1 MSSVARPAT
10 LGISTVFGALMVG
23 LAAFGSHGPA
33 VVAGV
38 AAAVAVGVSV
48 VFRPAAT
55 VAVLLSVATILA
67 SDPSL
72 VFAAWS
78 GLCAVAYLVCRHA
91 VGTAAGGVMWSW
103 PTAVAAVGFMFAGLV
118 ATAFPLQ
125 LPWLPLA
132 APVGVLAIYVLATRP
147 FVS

>member
-1 MSSVARPAT
+1 MKSIARPAT
-10 LGISTVFGALMVG
+10 LAVATVFGALMVG

-33 VVAGV
+33 VVAAV
-38 AAAVAVGVSV
+38 AAAIAVGVSV
-48 VFRPAAT
+48 AYRPAAT
-55 VAVLLSVATILA
+55 VAVLASVVTIVA

-91 VGTAAGGVMWSW
+91 VGTPAGVVMWSW
-103 PTAVAAVGFMFAGLV
+103 PTVVAAVGFTCAGVV

-132 APVGVLAIYVLATRP
+132 APLGVLAIYVLATRP
-147 FVS
+147 FAS

>member
-1 MSSVARPAT
+1 MSSIARPAT

-38 AAAVAVGVSV
+38 AAAVAVGASV

-55 VAVLLSVATILA
+55 LAVLLTVAIILA

-91 VGTAAGGVMWSW
+91 VGAPVMWSW

-118 ATAFPLQ
+118 ASAFPLQ

>member
-1 MSSVARPAT
+1 MRSIALFA
-10 LGISTVFGALMVG
+10 STVFGLLMVA
-23 LAAFGSHGPA
+23 LAAIGSHGPA
-33 VVAGV
+33 LVAGV

-48 VFRPAAT
+48 AFRPAAT
-55 VAVLLSVATILA
+55 MAVLASVATIAA
-67 SDPSL
+67 SDPSV

-91 VGTAAGGVMWSW
+91 VEAHAAAVLWSW
-103 PTAVAAVGFMFAGLV
+103 PTVLAAVGFSCAGLV
-118 ATAFPLQ
+118 ATSFPLQ

-132 APVGVLAIYVLATRP
+132 APLGVLAIYVLATRP

>member
-1 MSSVARPAT
+1 MRSIALVA
-10 LGISTVFGALMVG
+10 STVFGLLMVG

-33 VVAGV
+33 LVAGV

-55 VAVLLSVATILA
+55 MAVLASVATIAA
-67 SDPSL
+67 SDPSV

-91 VGTAAGGVMWSW
+91 VAAHAAAVVWSW
-103 PTAVAAVGFMFAGLV
+103 PTALAAVGFSCAGLV
-118 ATAFPLQ
+118 ATSFPLQ
-125 LPWLPLA
+125 LPWVPLA
-132 APVGVLAIYVLATRP
+132 APLGVLAIYVVATRP